1 VIAISC
7 GSQGGFP
14 VTHLRNMMLE
24 ELQRRNYSPET
35 IRLYLF
41 AVKDF
46 AGYFGQRPDKLGP
59 EHLRQYQLHLLNERK
74 LAVGS
79 VIARTSA
86 LRFFFIKVLR
96 RPQREIDLVYPK
108 RQDRLPVILSE
119 EEVARLIESAIT
131 SYHRVILM
139 TLYGTGLRREEL
151 CRLKVTDIDSQRMV
165 VHVRQGKGNKD
176 RDVTL
181 SPRLLEVLRDYWKW
195 RKPKTYLF
203 PSLYHKQPEQPID
216 SKTVWYAVREAA
228 RRAGIQK
235 KVSPHLLRH
244 SWATHLLERGTDLKT
259 IQVLLGHVDLEATTI
274 YLHLSQHHMQGV
286 NNPIEA
292 LPISGLGDKPSLRP
306 RKGE

>member
-1 VIAISC
+1 M
-7 GSQGGFP
+7 
-14 VTHLRNMMLE
+14 TDLRKRMLE
-24 ELQRRNYSPET
+24 ELQRRNYSSET
-35 IRLYLF
+35 TRAYLF

-46 AGYFGQRPDKLGP
+46 AGYFGKRPDKLGQ
-59 EHLRQYQLHLLNERK
+59 EHLRQYQLHLLNDRK
-74 LAVGS
+74 LAAKTIVGR
-79 VIARTSA
+79 ISA
-86 LRFFFIKVLR
+86 LRFFFVKVLR
-96 RPQREIDLVYPK
+96 RPYREIDLVYPK
-108 RQDRLPVILSE
+108 RPERLPVVLSE

-181 SPRLLEVLRDYWKW
+181 SPRLLEVLRAYWKW

-203 PSLYHKQPEQPID
+203 PSLYRKRPEQPID
-216 SKTVWYAVREAA
+216 SKTVWHAVREAA
-228 RRAGIQK
+228 RRAGIKK

-244 SWATHLLERGTDLKT
+244 SWATHLLERGADLKA

-274 YLHLSQHHMQGV
+274 YLHLSQRHLQAL
-286 NNPIEA
+286 NNPIDA
-292 LPISGLGDKPSLRP
+292 LPISGLGAKPTLRP

>member
-1 VIAISC
+1 MT
-7 GSQGGFP
+7 Q
-14 VTHLRNMMLE
+14 LRKRMLE
-24 ELQRRNYSPET
+24 ELQRRRYSSET
-35 IRLYLF
+35 IRVYLSAVEHF
-41 AVKDF
+41 AK
-46 AGYFGQRPDKLGP
+46 YFGKRPDQLGS
-59 EHLRQYQLHLLNERK
+59 EHLRQYQLYLLNERK
-74 LAVGS
+74 LSVGS

-86 LRFFFIKVLR
+86 LRFFFLKVLR
-96 RPQREIDLVYPK
+96 RAYREIDLVYPK
-108 RQDRLPVILSE
+108 RPERLPVVLSE
-119 EEVARLIESAIT
+119 DEVGRLIESAST

-181 SPRLLEVLRDYWKW
+181 SPRLLEMLRAYWKW

-203 PSLYHKQPEQPID
+203 PSLYRTNPEQPID
-216 SKTVWYAVREAA
+216 SKTVWYAVRQAA

-235 KVSPHLLRH
+235 NVSPHTLRH

-259 IQVLLGHVDLEATTI
+259 IQVLLGHFDLEATTI
-274 YLHLSQHHMQGV
+274 YLHLSQRHLQAIH
-286 NNPIEA
+286 NPIDA

-306 RKGE
+306 SKGE

>member
-1 VIAISC
+1 MTV
-7 GSQGGFP
+7 
-14 VTHLRNMMLE
+14 LRKRMLE

-46 AGYFGQRPDKLGP
+46 AGYFGQHPDKLGP

-74 LAVGS
+74 LAVAS

-203 PSLYHKQPEQPID
+203 PSLYRKQPEQPID

-228 RRAGIQK
+228 RRAGIKK

-244 SWATHLLERGTDLKT
+244 SWATHLLECGTDLKT

-274 YLHLSQHHMQGV
+274 YLHLSQRHMQAV

-292 LPISGLGDKPSLRP
+292 LPISGLGAKPTLRP

>member
-1 VIAISC
+1 M
-7 GSQGGFP
+7 
-14 VTHLRNMMLE
+14 TDLRKRMLE
-24 ELQRRNYSPET
+24 ELQRRNYSSET
-35 IRLYLF
+35 TRAYLF

-46 AGYFGQRPDKLGP
+46 AGYFGKRPDKLGQ
-59 EHLRQYQLHLLNERK
+59 EHLRQYQLHLLNDRK
-74 LAVGS
+74 LAVET
-79 VIARTSA
+79 IAGRISA
-86 LRFFFIKVLR
+86 LRFFLVKVLR
-96 RPQREIDLVYPK
+96 RPYREIDLVYPK
-108 RQDRLPVILSE
+108 RPERLPVVLSE

-181 SPRLLEVLRDYWKW
+181 SPRLLEVLRAYWKW

-203 PSLYHKQPEQPID
+203 PSLYRKRPEQPID
-216 SKTVWYAVREAA
+216 SKTVWHAVREAA
-228 RRAGIQK
+228 RRAGIKK

-244 SWATHLLERGTDLKT
+244 SWATHLLERGADLKA

-274 YLHLSQHHMQGV
+274 YLHLSQRHLQAL
-286 NNPIEA
+286 NNPIDA
-292 LPISGLGDKPSLRP
+292 LPISGLGAKPTLRP

>member
-1 VIAISC
+1 MTA
-7 GSQGGFP
+7 
-14 VTHLRNMMLE
+14 LRKRMLE
-24 ELQRRNYSPET
+24 ELQRRRYSSQT
-35 IRLYLF
+35 IRLYLSAVHHF
-41 AVKDF
+41 AN
-46 AGYFGQRPDKLGP
+46 YFGKRPDQLGP
-59 EHLRQYQLHLLNERK
+59 EHLRQYQLYLLNERK

-86 LRFFFIKVLR
+86 LRFFFLKVLR
-96 RPQREIDLVYPK
+96 RSYREVDLVYPK
-108 RQDRLPVILSE
+108 RPERLPVILSE
-119 EEVARLIESAIT
+119 EEVARLIESAST

-151 CRLKVTDIDSQRMV
+151 CRLKVTDVDSQRMV
-165 VHVRQGKGNKD
+165 IHVRQGKGNKD

-181 SPRLLEVLRDYWKW
+181 SPRLLEVLRAYWKW

-203 PSLYHKQPEQPID
+203 PSPYRRRVEQPID

-228 RRAGIQK
+228 RRAGITK

-259 IQVLLGHVDLEATTI
+259 IQALLGHIDLEATTI
-274 YLHLSQHHMQGV
+274 YLHLSQRHMQAV
-286 NNPIEA
+286 NNPIET
-292 LPISGLGDKPSLRP
+292 LPISGLGSKPSLRP

>member
-1 VIAISC
+1 
-7 GSQGGFP
+7 
-14 VTHLRNMMLE
+14 MLE
-24 ELQRRNYSPET
+24 ELQRRNYSSET
-35 IRLYLF
+35 TRAYLF

-46 AGYFGQRPDKLGP
+46 AGYFGKRPDKLGQ
-59 EHLRQYQLHLLNERK
+59 EHLRQYQLHLLNDRK
-74 LAVGS
+74 LAVETIVGR
-79 VIARTSA
+79 ISA
-86 LRFFFIKVLR
+86 LRFFFVKVLR
-96 RPQREIDLVYPK
+96 RPYREIDLVYPK
-108 RQDRLPVILSE
+108 RPERLPVILSE

-181 SPRLLEVLRDYWKW
+181 SPRLLEVLRAYWKW

-203 PSLYHKQPEQPID
+203 PSLYRKRPEQPID
-216 SKTVWYAVREAA
+216 SKTVWHAVREAA
-228 RRAGIQK
+228 RRAGIKK

-274 YLHLSQHHMQGV
+274 YLHLSQRHMQAL
-286 NNPIEA
+286 NNPIDA
-292 LPISGLGDKPSLRP
+292 LPISGLGAKPTLRP
-306 RKGE
+306 RKAE

>member
-1 VIAISC
+1 MT
-7 GSQGGFP
+7 P
-14 VTHLRNMMLE
+14 LRTRMLE
-24 ELQRRNYSPET
+24 ELQRRNYSSET

-46 AGYFGQRPDKLGP
+46 AGYFGKSPEKLGP

-74 LAVGS
+74 LAVGT

-108 RQDRLPVILSE
+108 RQERLPVILSE
-119 EEVARLIESAIT
+119 EEVARLIESAST

-139 TLYGTGLRREEL
+139 TLYGTGVRREEL
-151 CRLKVTDIDSQRMV
+151 CRLRVADVDSQRMV
-165 VHVRQGKGNKD
+165 IHVRQGKGNKD

-181 SPRLLEVLRDYWKW
+181 SPRLLEVLRAYWKW

-203 PSLYHKQPEQPID
+203 PSYYPFRQEKPIT
-216 SKTVWYAVREAA
+216 SHMVWYAVREAA
-228 RRAGIQK
+228 QRAGIKK

-259 IQVLLGHVDLEATTI
+259 IQVLLGHFDLEATTI
-274 YLHLSQHHMQGV
+274 YLHLSQRHLQAV
-286 NNPIEA
+286 NNPIDA
-292 LPISGLGDKPSLRP
+292 LPISGLGANPSLRP

>member
-1 VIAISC
+1 M
-7 GSQGGFP
+7 
-14 VTHLRNMMLE
+14 TDLRKRMLE
-24 ELQRRNYSPET
+24 ELQRRNYSSET
-35 IRLYLF
+35 TRAYLF

-46 AGYFGQRPDKLGP
+46 AGYFGKRPDKLGQ
-59 EHLRQYQLHLLNERK
+59 EHLRQYQLHLLNDRK
-74 LAVGS
+74 LAVET
-79 VIARTSA
+79 IAGRISA
-86 LRFFFIKVLR
+86 LRFFFVKVLR
-96 RPQREIDLVYPK
+96 RPYREIDLVYPK
-108 RQDRLPVILSE
+108 RPERLPVVLSE

-151 CRLKVTDIDSQRMV
+151 CRLKVSDIDSQRMV

-181 SPRLLEVLRDYWKW
+181 SPRLLEVLRAYWKW

-203 PSLYHKQPEQPID
+203 PSLYRKRPEQPID
-216 SKTVWYAVREAA
+216 SKTVWHAVREAA
-228 RRAGIQK
+228 RRAGIKK

-244 SWATHLLERGTDLKT
+244 SWATHLLERGTDLQT

-274 YLHLSQHHMQGV
+274 YLHLSQRHLQAL
-286 NNPIEA
+286 NNPIDA
-292 LPISGLGDKPSLRP
+292 LPISGLGAKPTLRP

>member
-1 VIAISC
+1 M
-7 GSQGGFP
+7 
-14 VTHLRNMMLE
+14 TDLRKRMLE
-24 ELQRRNYSPET
+24 ELQRRNYSSET
-35 IRLYLF
+35 TRAYLF

-46 AGYFGQRPDKLGP
+46 AGYFSKRPDKLGQ
-59 EHLRQYQLHLLNERK
+59 EHLRQYQLHLLNDRK
-74 LAVGS
+74 LAVETIVGR
-79 VIARTSA
+79 ISA
-86 LRFFFIKVLR
+86 LRFFFVKVLR
-96 RPQREIDLVYPK
+96 RPYREIDLVYPK
-108 RQDRLPVILSE
+108 RPERLPVILSE
-119 EEVARLIESAIT
+119 EEVARLIESAST

-181 SPRLLEVLRDYWKW
+181 SPRLLEVLRAYWKW

-203 PSLYHKQPEQPID
+203 PSLYRKRLEQPID
-216 SKTVWYAVREAA
+216 SKTVWHAVREAA
-228 RRAGIQK
+228 RRAGIKK

-274 YLHLSQHHMQGV
+274 YLHLSQRHMQAV
-286 NNPIEA
+286 NNPIDA
-292 LPISGLGDKPSLRP
+292 LPISGLGAKPTLRP
-306 RKGE
+306 RKRE